1 MPIQCRMVTPEEMEH
16 LEDAKPGDM
25 WFAPWMVD
33 AFKTPEELI
42 KSTFVS
48 PEYIR
53 DWLGKR
59 PPIVV
64 ILPNGD
70 RFMVD
75 KCCFDM
81 TAGKQ
86 SDHGWTVT
94 GEAPNITL
102 SPSINCI
109 RDNHAEGYH
118 SYLRNGI
125 LEDDLEGRTY

>member
-25 WFAPWMVD
+25 WFAPWMINV
-33 AFKTPEELI
+33 FKTPEELI
-42 KSTFVS
+42 KSTFIS

-53 DWLGKR
+53 DWCGKR

-75 KCCFDM
+75 KC
-81 TAGKQ
+81 AYQ
-86 SDHGWTVT
+86 QDHGWTVT

-109 RDNHAEGYH
+109 REEHPKTGYH
-118 SYLRNGI
+118 GWLQNGI
-125 LEDDLEGRTY
+125 LSDDLEGRKY

>member
-1 MPIQCRMVTPEEMEH
+1 MPIQCRMVSKEEMEH
-16 LEDAKPGDM
+16 LEYAKPGDM

-33 AFKTPEELI
+33 VFKTPEKLKE
-42 KSTFVS
+42 STFVS

-53 DWLGKR
+53 DWYGKR

-75 KCCFDM
+75 KCCYQ
-81 TAGKQ
+81 KEN
-86 SDHGWTVT
+86 GWTVT

-109 RDNHAEGYH
+109 RENRAEGYH
-118 SYLRNGI
+118 GWLKNGI
-125 LEDDLEGRTY
+125 LSDDLEGRTYK